1 MSGHLDALLA
11 TALSQ
16 QHRAEMKNP
25 ARFPVVFAVTGPYQV
40 GVYAIVSMTSYAY
53 LGTNV
58 SGFVIAVLP
67 FNGLM
72 RVAAGLPARSIC
84 VWLHPLLPAFTFR
97 EALFYSHT

>member
-1 MSGHLDALLA
+1 
-11 TALSQ
+11 
-16 QHRAEMKNP
+16 MKNP

-40 GVYAIVSMTSYAY
+40 GVYALVSMTSYAY

-72 RVAAGLPARSIC
+72 RVAAGLPARSTC
-84 VWLHPLLPAFTFR
+84 VWLHPAFNFPD
-97 EALFYSHT
+97 ELFYSHTYLYDLKVRATCFPGTLAA